1 LRWQRGLLL
10 CHFCFDAWPLLGQ
23 REIGIDEVLTD
34 GKQELVP
41 VEKLRN
47 PDEYETEE
55 DFTL

>member
-1 LRWQRGLLL
+1 L
-10 CHFCFDAWPLLGQ
+10 CRFCFDAWPLLGQ